1 MIGTHPK
8 EAAMLKSYATK
19 SKLKKICRQD
29 YIKSQKRFTL
39 RPNSATEIGLYIVR
53 WNFEK

>member
-1 MIGTHPK
+1 
-8 EAAMLKSYATK
+8 MLKSYATK